1 MRYLIAIISAVI
13 VALIV
18 TVFVSP
24 PLANWV
30 VSRFSF
36 DSPDEV
42 GSLHALVYMA
52 INVTGLAAGWLVGW
66 AIGGL
71 VEKDDPV
78 P

>member
-13 VALIV
+13 LAFIV
-18 TVFVSP
+18 TIFVSP

-52 INVTGLAAGWLVGW
+52 INISGLVAGWLLGW
-66 AIGGL
+66 LIGGRF
-71 VEKDDPV
+71 EHDSPV
-78 P
+78 D